1 MVKEVSE
8 QIRKYPVIGI
18 IDMHSLPASQLHHI
32 RTLLRGKAVIRMVK
46 KRIIVLALKE
56 SGLRGTDVLSETLQ
70 GEPALIMSEMDPFRL
85 ARMVEE
91 NKSEAP
97 ARGGDIAPR
106 DIVITAGPTPLPP
119 GPVIGE
125 LQKAKIPASIEGDKI
140 HVRQDTVVARE
151 GEEIGVVLAG
161 VLAKLGIT
169 PMEIGLNLVAAWE
182 DGTVYGKDILF
193 IPRDKYISD
202 LVAAHQRAFNL
213 AYGTG
218 YPTAYTMPLLLSKA
232 HNEAYSLAMQAGILT
247 SETVGPLVSRA
258 HAQAEALVAK
268 AGIGDEPI
276 PPGEGPEK
284 GQSGEA
290 PKEEPDKKEEKP
302 PEGQG

>member
-1 MVKEVSE
+1 MVSQKNVQMVKEVSE

-193 IPRDKYISD
+193 
-202 LVAAHQRAFNL
+202 NL